1 MEKQMA
7 GDRGVVASEPSGWL
21 TGLDPFSSET
31 PRARLLA
38 LGALLALS
46 ALPLAFLAPLFGAP
60 FERDQGAYAT
70 IASGWLEGALPYRDL
85 WDNKGPLLFLWYAAS
100 FKWLGESIVAPR
112 VLAAAAAGLSVP
124 FVWATT
130 RTLFGRR
137 EAALAAGLFALSFAN
152 VYLQVTANA
161 EVFMLLPLTAGLWAF
176 AVGARGGGLWWFL
189 VAGALTSLAVL
200 TRQSALWAFVGYG
213 AWLGMLFVREPKER
227 RHQALAMVALALGGV
242 LAATPFAVYFAAHG
256 ALYELWH
263 AMFAFN
269 LQWAGEFPL
278 YRKLLPPMLLNP
290 APLLGGLVFWAL
302 AAVGVWRLLVRG
314 DRFAW
319 LVLSFLLFSEA
330 AAQTL
335 GKISPHYSV
344 QLLPGAAV
352 AAGVGLPYVMERWRQ
367 GHRHLGMS
375 MAAATAVMVAAALF
389 AYAQPTPA
397 DRFQV
402 QYILT
407 GWPANDYAEDAIQAP
422 EIAEAVEAMTE
433 PGDYVYEWGRESE
446 IYFLADRQPAS
457 RWLHN
462 RPFSVDE
469 SIMEEVIAD
478 LEEKRPAVIL
488 LTSKLDKLDV
498 AEQRPPSELA
508 GFLARQY
515 RYVGRVQYAELYE
528 LREE

>member
-1 MEKQMA
+1 MA
-7 GDRGVVASEPSGWL
+7 RHTRVVAPEPKGWL
-21 TGLDPFSSET
+21 ARLDPFSSEGA
-31 PRARLLA
+31 RARLLA
-38 LGALLALS
+38 LGVLLALS
-46 ALPLAFLAPLFGAP
+46 ALPLVFLAPLFGAP

-70 IASGWLEGALPYRDL
+70 IARGWLDGAIPYRDL

-100 FKWLGESIVAPR
+100 FKWLGESVVAPR

-130 RTLFGRR
+130 RALFGRR

-176 AVGARGGGLWWFL
+176 VMGARGGSLWWFL
-189 VAGALTSLAVL
+189 AAGALTSLAVL

-213 AWLGMLFVREPKER
+213 AWLAALFVRAPAER
-227 RHQALAMVALALGGV
+227 RRQAQAMSALVLGAM
-242 LAATPFAVYFAAHG
+242 LAAAPFVAYFAFHG

-269 LQWAGEFPL
+269 WEWAGEYPL
-278 YRKLLPPMLLNP
+278 PRKLVPPMLLNP

-302 AAVGVWRLLVRG
+302 AAVGVWRLCLRG

-330 AAQTL
+330 AVQTL
-335 GKISPHYSV
+335 GKVSPHYSV

-352 AAGVGLPYVMERWRQ
+352 AAGVGLPYVWDRWQQ
-367 GHRHLGMS
+367 GHRQLGAWVAT
-375 MAAATAVMVAAALF
+375 AAALTVAAAAF
-389 AYAQPTPA
+389 AYAQPTAA
-397 DRFQV
+397 DRFQI
-402 QYILT
+402 QYVLT
-407 GWPANDYAEDAIQAP
+407 GWPTHDYAENAVQAP
-422 EIAEAVEAMTE
+422 EIAEAVEEMTE

-462 RPFSVDE
+462 RPYSVDK
-469 SIMEEVIAD
+469 SIMAEVIAD

-488 LTSKLDKLDV
+488 LTSKLDTLDV
-498 AEQRPPSELA
+498 AGHRPPPELA
-508 GFLARQY
+508 AFLARHY
-515 RYVGRVQYAELYE
+515 DYAGRVLYAELYE